1 MSILSNYVELHRT
14 CRGFLSRDRISRKNI
29 LNPQDFAERFV
40 QAVQIAEVE
49 PFRAVTHNKGIM
61 NGVDAVVLATMTFVP
76 SKPGFMPMLQNQV
89 STPAYLTLKSKM
101 VYSHSG

>member
-1 MSILSNYVELHRT
+1 V
-14 CRGFLSRDRISRKNI
+14 GFLSRDRISRKNI

-61 NGVDAVVLATMTFVP
+61 NGSTQLCLLQAMTFVP
-76 SKPGFMPMLQNQV
+76 SKPFLSMLQNQV
-89 STPAYLTLKSKM
+89 STPAYLTLKWCI
-101 VYSHSG
+101 HILARDP

>member
-1 MSILSNYVELHRT
+1 LHAAEVSCPVTELAE
-14 CRGFLSRDRISRKNI
+14 KNI

-61 NGVDAVVLATMTFVP
+61 NGVDACACYR
-76 SKPGFMPMLQNQV
+76 Q
-89 STPAYLTLKSKM
+89 
-101 VYSHSG
+101 

>member
-1 MSILSNYVELHRT
+1 VQRFP
-14 CRGFLSRDRISRKNI
+14 CDRISRKNI

-49 PFRAVTHNKGIM
+49 PFRATHNKGIM
-61 NGVDAVVLATMTFVP
+61 NGVDAVVLATGNDFRAVEA
-76 SKPGFMPMLQNQV
+76 GFMPMLQNQV

>member
-1 MSILSNYVELHRT
+1 MSILSTYQLHRT
-14 CRGFLSRDRISRKNI
+14 CRGFLSRDRISRKT

-61 NGVDAVVLATMTFVP
+61 NGSTQLCLLAMTFVP
-76 SKPGFMPMLQNQV
+76 SKPEFMLMLQNQV
-89 STPAYLTLKSKM
+89 STSLSHAKMKM
-101 VYSHSG
+101 VYLHSG

>member
-1 MSILSNYVELHRT
+1 VTELAE
-14 CRGFLSRDRISRKNI
+14 KNI

-61 NGVDAVVLATMTFVP
+61 NGVDAVVLTTGSNDFRAVEAD
-76 SKPGFMPMLQNQV
+76 SYMLQNQV
-89 STPAYLTLKSKM
+89 STPAYLTLNRM

>member
-1 MSILSNYVELHRT
+1 VTELAE
-14 CRGFLSRDRISRKNI
+14 KNI

-61 NGVDAVVLATMTFVP
+61 NGSTQLCL
-76 SKPGFMPMLQNQV
+76 LQQ
-89 STPAYLTLKSKM
+89 
-101 VYSHSG
+101 